1 MAPGVPG
8 GALWDWAACHDTRW
22 PAWAALTATGL
33 GSAAAVAA
41 LARTG
46 RLRAADPEP
55 VGA

>member
-8 GALWDWAACHDTRW
+8 GALWDWAARHDRW
-22 PAWAALTATGL
+22 LTWAALTATGL
-33 GSAAAVAA
+33 GCAAAVAA